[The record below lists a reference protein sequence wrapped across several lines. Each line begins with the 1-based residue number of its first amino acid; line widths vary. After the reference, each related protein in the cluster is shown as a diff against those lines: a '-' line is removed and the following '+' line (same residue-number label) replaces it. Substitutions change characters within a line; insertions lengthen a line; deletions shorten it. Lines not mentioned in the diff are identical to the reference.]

1 MSRMLRLL
9 GMLYVVLVTS
19 EAKPKRGWRQRMAR
33 KRPNSLL
40 SFVESDWKT
49 GPAKVVQEPDT
60 RTASPTEIKLA
71 EAKLA
76 LLAPITLVEKERA
89 SAVRLS
95 MPEIPSMGDFVHI
108 EDRPERFDT
117 PIGRTLTEDFLRN
130 RGRCPSVAIR
140 HIPVNDAAR
149 DLLSRRA
156 AHPHGSS
163 PRRAAT
169 EKKGLPTPKRPRKSH
184 GAY

>member
-1 MSRMLRLL
+1 MSPILEA
-9 GMLYVVLVTS
+9 LV
-19 EAKPKRGWRQRMAR
+19 EKKM
-33 KRPNSLL
+33 
-40 SFVESDWKT
+40 
-49 GPAKVVQEPDT
+49 
-60 RTASPTEIKLA
+60 
-71 EAKLA
+71 A

-184 GAY
+184 GAS